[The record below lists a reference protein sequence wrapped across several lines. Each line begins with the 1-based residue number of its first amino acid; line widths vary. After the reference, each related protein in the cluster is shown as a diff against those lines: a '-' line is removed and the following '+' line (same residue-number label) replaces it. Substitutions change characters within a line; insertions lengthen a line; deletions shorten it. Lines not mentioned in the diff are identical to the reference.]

1 MTKKTP
7 TKFQILSQLRDRW
20 SPRVFGP
27 ETISETELRTLFE
40 AGRWAPSSNN
50 LQPWNIIWGIKGSET
65 YDRIMDC
72 LVEFNQSWAKNA
84 PALILGAFKKTTP
97 DGKENFHA
105 LHDLGLFMGNVS
117 AQAQHLGIALHQMAG
132 LDYEKAKKEFNFT
145 DEYHVAT
152 CTAIGYY
159 GGDVSDL
166 PEDLQEE
173 EKKKRVRKPQ
183 RAFTF
188 NGNFN
193 PKQKDIIEDEE

>member
-7 TKFQILSQLRDRW
+7 SKFQILPQLRDRW

-27 ETISETELRTLFE
+27 EPISETELRTLFE

-50 LQPWNIIWGIKGSET
+50 HQPWVIIWGVKGSET
-65 YDRIMDC
+65 YDRIMSC

-84 PALILGAFKKTTP
+84 PALILGAYKKTTP
-97 DGKENFHA
+97 EGKENFHA

-132 LDYEKAKKEFNFT
+132 VKYEKAKDEFNFT
-145 DEYHVAT
+145 DDYHVAT
-152 CTAIGYY
+152 ATAIGYY
-159 GGDVSDL
+159 GGDVKDL

-173 EKKKRVRKPQ
+173 EKKKRSRKPQ

-193 PKQKDIIEDEE
+193 EDQSKILNED